1 MSDPAPTTPALSE
14 SATPA
19 VPKSSTLRDIAATA
33 GVHHSTLSRALR
45 GHPRISAART
55 AELRALAKRMGYV
68 PDPILGALMA
78 YRTSRRPA
86 AFHATIAW
94 LNPSRKRAD
103 WRVYRAYNDYFE
115 GASARARQLGFQLEE
130 IILPT
135 TTASG
140 RTNESPQVR
149 QDRVTSML
157 EARNIHAIIV
167 GPAPMAGETL
177 DLIDW
182 PRFSAI
188 RIGYSLA
195 SPRLHIVTANHS
207 RAMTT
212 LMRELHARGYRRPGL
227 FITAELDERIGRQ
240 WSGAFLREQFDLPRE
255 DRLEPCFHETLTERV
270 LMDWMKSQRPDVIV
284 GMGDERVVAILHRN
298 GWRIP
303 EDIGLVVLA
312 QPNKGVAITGIVE
325 HNEEVGTTAVDMVVA
340 MVNRQ
345 ERGMPVTPQTVL
357 IENGWREGGTLRLKH
372 G

>member
-1 MSDPAPTTPALSE
+1 
-14 SATPA
+14 
-19 VPKSSTLRDIAATA
+19 LRDIAAVA

-55 AELRALAKRMGYV
+55 AELRALAKQMGYV
-68 PDPILGALMA
+68 PDPVLGALMA

-135 TTASG
+135 TTTITAAAGG
-140 RTNESPQVR
+140 RAGGRENESPQVR

-157 EARNIHAIIV
+157 ETRNIHAIIV
-167 GPAPMAGETL
+167 GPAPVAGMVL

-182 PRFSAI
+182 VRFSAI

-207 RAMTT
+207 RAMTS
-212 LMRELHARGYRRPGL
+212 LMRELRARGYRRPGL
-227 FITAELDERIGRQ
+227 FIMEVLDERIGRQ
-240 WSGAFLREQFDLPRE
+240 WSGAFLREQLDWPRE
-255 DRLEPCFHETLTERV
+255 DRLELSFHETFTERV
-270 LMDWMKSQRPDVIV
+270 LMDWVKSQRPDVIV
-284 GMGDERVVAILHRN
+284 GMGDERIAAILHRN

-312 QPNKGVAITGIVE
+312 QPNRGAAITGIVE
-325 HNEEVGTTAVDMVVA
+325 HNEEVGMTAVDMVVA

-345 ERGMPVTPQTVL
+345 ERGTPVTPQTVL